1 VDGAR
6 ILLVEDDERLA
17 QLVADA
23 LSRAGWQ
30 VTHCA
35 RGDEGEARMRREPY
49 DVVLL
54 DGHLPGKDGFDVL
67 RDVRRDFAGRIV
79 MLTARDDD
87 IDQVL
92 GLEGGADDYIAKPV
106 APRVLLAR
114 LKALMRREAPA
125 AQAAQGTAQ
134 ARSSAGAASEPPPM
148 RFGNLEIRPA
158 AREVRVGSTVM
169 ALTTAE
175 YELLLFL
182 ASRAGLV
189 VSRDDIMQGLRGL
202 EFDGLDRAIDARVSR
217 LRRKIGDDA
226 ETPSRLK
233 TVRGQG
239 YLFVPG
245 GTSAARSCGWPRA
258 WRWRC
263 CCWRWWCRR
272 SCRWRSAT
280 SPTTTCA
287 ASWPARWSSCARTW
301 PRCLHPRVLS
311 ACASS
316 TSASPTPWR
325 WPTRRTS
332 MHASARSWPPVRCSS
347 TA

>member
-1 VDGAR
+1 MDGAR

-17 QLVADA
+17 ALVADA
-23 LSRAGWQ
+23 LARAGWA
-30 VTHCA
+30 VCVCH
-35 RGDEGEARMRREPY
+35 RGDEGEALMRREAF

-67 RDVRRDFAGRIV
+67 RDVRRDVRGRIV

-114 LKALMRREAPA
+114 LKALMRRDGPAAPA
-125 AQAAQGTAQ
+125 VAAA
-134 ARSSAGAASEPPPM
+134 PPAPAPAPGPAPEAVLH
-148 RFGNLEIRPA
+148 FGPLLIRPA
-158 AREVRVGSTVM
+158 AREVRVDDAPV

-182 ASRAGLV
+182 ARRAGHV
-189 VSRDDIMQGLRGL
+189 VSRDEIMQGLRGL

-226 ETPSRLK
+226 ETPQRIK

-239 YLFVPG
+239 YLFVP
-245 GTSAARSCGWPRA
+245 A
-258 WRWRC
+258 
-263 CCWRWWCRR
+263 
-272 SCRWRSAT
+272 
-280 SPTTTCA
+280 
-287 ASWPARWSSCARTW
+287 
-301 PRCLHPRVLS
+301 
-311 ACASS
+311 
-316 TSASPTPWR
+316 
-325 WPTRRTS
+325 
-332 MHASARSWPPVRCSS
+332 
-347 TA
+347 

>member
-1 VDGAR
+1 MDGAR

-17 QLVADA
+17 ALVADA
-23 LSRAGWQ
+23 LARAGWA
-30 VTHCA
+30 VTTCH
-35 RGDEGEARMRREPY
+35 RGDEGEALMRREAF

-67 RDVRRDFAGRIV
+67 RDVRREVRGRIV

-114 LKALMRREAPA
+114 LKALMRRDGPAAPA
-125 AQAAQGTAQ
+125 VAAA
-134 ARSSAGAASEPPPM
+134 PPAPAPEAVL
-148 RFGNLEIRPA
+148 RFGPLLMRPA
-158 AREVRVGSTVM
+158 AREVRVSGATV

-182 ASRAGLV
+182 AQRAGRV
-189 VSRDDIMQGLRGL
+189 VSRDEIMQGLRGL

-226 ETPSRLK
+226 ETPQRIK

-239 YLFVPG
+239 YLFVP
-245 GTSAARSCGWPRA
+245 A
-258 WRWRC
+258 
-263 CCWRWWCRR
+263 
-272 SCRWRSAT
+272 
-280 SPTTTCA
+280 
-287 ASWPARWSSCARTW
+287 
-301 PRCLHPRVLS
+301 
-311 ACASS
+311 
-316 TSASPTPWR
+316 
-325 WPTRRTS
+325 
-332 MHASARSWPPVRCSS
+332 
-347 TA
+347 

>member
-1 VDGAR
+1 MDGAR

-17 QLVADA
+17 QLVAEA
-23 LSRAGWQ
+23 LARAGWQ

-35 RGDEGEARMRREPY
+35 RGDEGEACMRREAF

-114 LKALMRREAPA
+114 LKALMRRDVPA
-125 AQAAQGTAQ
+125 A
-134 ARSSAGAASEPPPM
+134 AGAAGAAAPAPVPAEAGATM
-148 RFGNLEIRPA
+148 RFGPLEIRPA
-158 AREVRVGSTVM
+158 AREVSLRGTAV

-175 YELLLFL
+175 YELLFFL
-182 ASRAGLV
+182 AARAGRV
-189 VSRDDIMQGLRGL
+189 VSREDIMQGLRGL

-226 ETPSRLK
+226 ETPLRIK

-239 YLFVPG
+239 YLFAP
-245 GTSAARSCGWPRA
+245 
-258 WRWRC
+258 
-263 CCWRWWCRR
+263 
-272 SCRWRSAT
+272 
-280 SPTTTCA
+280 
-287 ASWPARWSSCARTW
+287 
-301 PRCLHPRVLS
+301 
-311 ACASS
+311 
-316 TSASPTPWR
+316 
-325 WPTRRTS
+325 
-332 MHASARSWPPVRCSS
+332 
-347 TA
+347 

>member
-1 VDGAR
+1 MEGMR
-6 ILLVEDDERLA
+6 LLLVEDDERLA

-23 LSRAGWQ
+23 LARAGWQ
-30 VTHCA
+30 VTRCA
-35 RGDEGEARMRREPY
+35 RGDEGEALIRRGGF

-114 LKALMRREAPA
+114 LKALVRRDVAPA
-125 AQAAQGTAQ
+125 AGGAAGGAAGETPGG
-134 ARSSAGAASEPPPM
+134 AGAPAAATATPAPAPAPALS
-148 RFGNLEIRPA
+148 FGPLELRPA
-158 AREVRVGSTVM
+158 AREVRLAGQVL

-175 YELLLFL
+175 YELLHFL
-182 ASRAGLV
+182 AVRAGQV
-189 VSRDDIMQGLRGL
+189 VSREDIMQGLRGL

-226 ETPSRLK
+226 DAPARIK
-233 TVRGQG
+233 TVRGRG

-245 GTSAARSCGWPRA
+245 
-258 WRWRC
+258 
-263 CCWRWWCRR
+263 
-272 SCRWRSAT
+272 
-280 SPTTTCA
+280 
-287 ASWPARWSSCARTW
+287 
-301 PRCLHPRVLS
+301 
-311 ACASS
+311 
-316 TSASPTPWR
+316 
-325 WPTRRTS
+325 
-332 MHASARSWPPVRCSS
+332 
-347 TA
+347 

>member
-1 VDGAR
+1 MEGMR
-6 ILLVEDDERLA
+6 LLLVEDDERLA

-23 LSRAGWQ
+23 LARAGWQ

-35 RGDEGEARMRREPY
+35 RGDEGEALIRRGGF

-114 LKALMRREAPA
+114 LKALVRRDVAPA
-125 AQAAQGTAQ
+125 APVG
-134 ARSSAGAASEPPPM
+134 AGAAAAATAAPAPTPAPAPAPAL
-148 RFGNLEIRPA
+148 RFGPLELRPA
-158 AREVRVGSTVM
+158 AREVRLAGQVL

-175 YELLLFL
+175 YELLHFL
-182 ASRAGLV
+182 AVRAGQV
-189 VSRDDIMQGLRGL
+189 VSREDIMQGLRGL

-226 ETPSRLK
+226 DAPARIK
-233 TVRGQG
+233 TVRGRG

-245 GTSAARSCGWPRA
+245 
-258 WRWRC
+258 
-263 CCWRWWCRR
+263 
-272 SCRWRSAT
+272 
-280 SPTTTCA
+280 
-287 ASWPARWSSCARTW
+287 
-301 PRCLHPRVLS
+301 
-311 ACASS
+311 
-316 TSASPTPWR
+316 
-325 WPTRRTS
+325 
-332 MHASARSWPPVRCSS
+332 
-347 TA
+347 

>member
-1 VDGAR
+1 MDGAR

-17 QLVADA
+17 ALVADA
-23 LSRAGWQ
+23 LARAGWA
-30 VTHCA
+30 VTTCH
-35 RGDEGEARMRREPY
+35 RGDEGEALMRREAF

-67 RDVRRDFAGRIV
+67 RDVRRDVRGRIV

-114 LKALMRREAPA
+114 LKALMRRDGPAAPA
-125 AQAAQGTAQ
+125 VAAA
-134 ARSSAGAASEPPPM
+134 PPAPAPAPGPAPEAVL
-148 RFGNLEIRPA
+148 RFGPLLIRPA
-158 AREVRVGSTVM
+158 AREVRVDDAPV

-182 ASRAGLV
+182 ARRAGHV
-189 VSRDDIMQGLRGL
+189 VSRDEIMQGLRGL

-226 ETPSRLK
+226 ETPQRIK

-239 YLFVPG
+239 YLFVP
-245 GTSAARSCGWPRA
+245 A
-258 WRWRC
+258 
-263 CCWRWWCRR
+263 
-272 SCRWRSAT
+272 
-280 SPTTTCA
+280 
-287 ASWPARWSSCARTW
+287 
-301 PRCLHPRVLS
+301 
-311 ACASS
+311 
-316 TSASPTPWR
+316 
-325 WPTRRTS
+325 
-332 MHASARSWPPVRCSS
+332 
-347 TA
+347 

>member
-1 VDGAR
+1 MEGAR
-6 ILLVEDDERLA
+6 LLLVEDDERLA

-23 LSRAGWQ
+23 LARAGWQ

-35 RGDEGEARMRREPY
+35 RGDEGEALIRRGGF

-114 LKALMRREAPA
+114 LKALMRREAAPA
-125 AQAAQGTAQ
+125 PPAGPADTPGMPAPAGQAA
-134 ARSSAGAASEPPPM
+134 AAPAVL
-148 RFGNLEIRPA
+148 RFGTLELHPA
-158 AREVRVGSTVM
+158 AREVRLAGQVL

-175 YELLLFL
+175 YELLHFL
-182 ASRAGLV
+182 AVRAGQV

-226 ETPSRLK
+226 EAPARIK
-233 TVRGQG
+233 TVRGRG
-239 YLFVPG
+239 YLFAPG
-245 GTSAARSCGWPRA
+245 
-258 WRWRC
+258 
-263 CCWRWWCRR
+263 
-272 SCRWRSAT
+272 
-280 SPTTTCA
+280 
-287 ASWPARWSSCARTW
+287 
-301 PRCLHPRVLS
+301 
-311 ACASS
+311 
-316 TSASPTPWR
+316 
-325 WPTRRTS
+325 
-332 MHASARSWPPVRCSS
+332 
-347 TA
+347 

>member
-106 APRVLLAR
+106 APRVPEALREAVFEPFKRLDGERERRGAGYGLGLAIVRRVAQAHGGQASMESAPLGGAR
-114 LKALMRREAPA
+114 L
-125 AQAAQGTAQ
+125 
-134 ARSSAGAASEPPPM
+134 
-148 RFGNLEIRPA
+148 RFA
-158 AREVRVGSTVM
+158 
-169 ALTTAE
+169 
-175 YELLLFL
+175 
-182 ASRAGLV
+182 
-189 VSRDDIMQGLRGL
+189 
-202 EFDGLDRAIDARVSR
+202 
-217 LRRKIGDDA
+217 
-226 ETPSRLK
+226 
-233 TVRGQG
+233 
-239 YLFVPG
+239 
-245 GTSAARSCGWPRA
+245 
-258 WRWRC
+258 
-263 CCWRWWCRR
+263 
-272 SCRWRSAT
+272 
-280 SPTTTCA
+280 
-287 ASWPARWSSCARTW
+287 WPAHIA
-301 PRCLHPRVLS
+301 
-311 ACASS
+311 
-316 TSASPTPWR
+316 
-325 WPTRRTS
+325 
-332 MHASARSWPPVRCSS
+332 
-347 TA
+347 